1 MTTRPMPPMLVMR
14 TLHNTTMETRERI
27 AVQAFSQGF
36 ATTEHFD
43 LLSYMMNL
51 LLLAGSTSKSRA
63 YASQYAETKIRPVLL
78 NIQARHAKHGKLG
91 VTAQEL
97 TTLREFIDF
106 SQQFWLRQPGELF
119 EVCCKEVD
127 AFFKE
132 CAEKRATTNYQ

>member
-1 MTTRPMPPMLVMR
+1 MLVMR

-27 AVQAFSQGF
+27 AVQAFSKGF

-43 LLSYMMNL
+43 LLTYMMNL

-78 NIQARHAKHGKLG
+78 NIQARYAKRGKFG
-91 VTAQEL
+91 VTAHEL

-119 EVCCKEVD
+119 EVACNEVD

-132 CAEKRATTNYQ
+132 CAEKRATTHHQQN